1 MPSATR
7 KTINRTNMTFGFT
20 DQTIERLEALAE
32 IMELPSQNATLEQLI
47 KDAAIKAGI
56 EGIGYAPRDEGE
68 ELGRGGS

>member
-1 MPSATR
+1 MARASR
-7 KTINRTNMTFGFT
+7 KTTHRHNKTFRFT
-20 DQTIERLEALAE
+20 DRTIERLDALVE